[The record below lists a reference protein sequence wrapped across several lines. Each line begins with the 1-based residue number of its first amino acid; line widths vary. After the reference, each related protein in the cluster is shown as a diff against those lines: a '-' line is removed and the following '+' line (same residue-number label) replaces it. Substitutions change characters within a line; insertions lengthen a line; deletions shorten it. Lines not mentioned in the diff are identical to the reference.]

1 MSINEEKISSS
12 VLFISEKNAPIFC
25 DSIDEDTII
34 VSSPKLPTISSFFT
48 TKVIH
53 YFRCNCGTY
62 DEYLYTHI
70 HYGKNH
76 KKINLLKDNFILSYS
91 KQSQKYLECLKMHL
105 FQQIESDNILFSTI
119 IPAYIKYGKKN
130 IATYFVCGVDISQ
143 KTKRKHISKTPIQKK
158 QLEQPLFKT
167 TKLFELLGK
176 DLSDDQLK
184 MTRNNTYQLMQLLQ
198 DKVVFNNIETT
209 QKIIRP
215 THYVNNVDTI
225 SLASNS
231 YDCNTLYLFC
241 SITKFKQQ
249 INDLIIS
256 YNQQLESRR
265 ETFEKIYDLIINYAI
280 ALFYVNISHGNC
292 KEEDF
297 NVYNIFFL
305 ELFLINSWLFN
316 KQYFTMDGGNIETLY
331 RRSCK
336 KFDRLFV
343 LGLHN
348 HLNNTLGIVN
358 AGSCNKCL
366 FPDYF
371 TKEEKEQ
378 WKNENGIERKK
389 RKDETKSRKDLSLQD
404 KQQIMI
410 MLKKKKTIAEIEKKL
425 GISKYIIKKYISKN
439 KKII

>member
-1 MSINEEKISSS
+1 MSINEEQISSS
-12 VLFISEKNAPIFC
+12 VLFIQEKNVPIFC
-25 DSIDEDTII
+25 DSIEVDYNF

-76 KKINLLKDNFILSYS
+76 KKINLLKDNFNLSYS

-105 FQQIESDNILFSTI
+105 FQQIESNNILFSTI

-176 DLSDDQLK
+176 DLSDDQIK

-198 DKVVFNNIETT
+198 DSDKVVFNNIETT

-225 SLASNS
+225 SLASNN

-256 YNQQLESRR
+256 YNQQIESRR

-331 RRSCK
+331 RKTCK

-343 LGLHN
+343 IGLYN
-348 HLNNTLGIVN
+348 HLNNILGIVS

-371 TKEEKEQ
+371 TKDEKEQ
-378 WKNENGIERKK
+378 WKSENGIERKK
-389 RKDETKSRKDLSLQD
+389 RKDETKSRKTKIDSN
-404 KQQIMI
+404 MI
-410 MLKKKKTIAEIEKKL
+410 RRIKRAIKNGVKKVDICKKEN
-425 GISKYIIKKYISKN
+425 ISKPTLN
-439 KKII
+439 KIINSL

>member
-1 MSINEEKISSS
+1 MSKNEEKISSS
-12 VLFISEKNAPIFC
+12 VVFISEKNEPIFC
-25 DSIDEDTII
+25 DSIEVDSNF
-34 VSSPKLPTISSFFT
+34 VSSPQLPTISSFFT

-62 DEYLYTHI
+62 DEYLYTHV
-70 HYGKNH
+70 HYGKTY

-130 IATYFVCGVDISQ
+130 IATYFVCGVDISA

-167 TKLFELLGK
+167 TKLFDLLNK
-176 DLSDDQLK
+176 DLTDDEIK
-184 MTRNNTYQLMQLLQ
+184 MTRNNTYQLMQMLK
-198 DKVVFNNIETT
+198 DKVVFNNNIETT

-225 SLASNS
+225 SLANNN

-256 YNQQLESRR
+256 YNQQLQSRT
-265 ETFEKIYDLIINYAI
+265 ETFEKIYNLVINYAI

-316 KQYFTMDGGNIETLY
+316 KQHFTMDGGNIETLY
-331 RRSCK
+331 RKTCK

-348 HLNNTLGIVN
+348 HLNNILGIVS

-378 WKNENGIERKK
+378 WKSENGIERKK
-389 RKDETKSRKDLSLQD
+389 ENKKRKSK
-404 KQQIMI
+404 
-410 MLKKKKTIAEIEKKL
+410 
-425 GISKYIIKKYISKN
+425 ISPQKRNKIIKLHNDGYSIRQIENELSINKN
-439 KKII
+439 TINKILKNSL